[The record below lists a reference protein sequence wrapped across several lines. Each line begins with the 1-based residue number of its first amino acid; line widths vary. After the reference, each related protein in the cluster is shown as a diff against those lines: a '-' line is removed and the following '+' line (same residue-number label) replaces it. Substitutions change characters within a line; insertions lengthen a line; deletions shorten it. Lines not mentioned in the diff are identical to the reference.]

1 MRRLAVVAAV
11 LLAGCG
17 QNAHRAANESNLAA
31 SAPAAAANSSTP
43 AANVA
48 SAASNAI
55 GALPPADNPLRFVGV
70 WATSEANCTTK
81 PWRFTEN
88 KLTATDGPKCSIYKV
103 TKAPG
108 GFDLAA
114 TCPGKKPV
122 ETDLIRLRFAESA
135 RAMLVESNAIS
146 PTGLIYCGKES

>member
-31 SAPAAAANSSTP
+31 NVPAAVADSSAP

-48 SAASNAI
+48 SAASNAV
-55 GALPPADNPLRFVGV
+55 GALPPADSPLRFVGL
-70 WATSEANCTTK
+70 WATSEANCTAK

-135 RAMLVESNAIS
+135 RAMLVESNAIP